1 MKKRIICLIAAAS
14 LFLPSLSFAFSDIDE
29 STDGGKAVLEME
41 QRGYIKGYGDGTFRP
56 NAPLTRAEFVTIVNK
71 MYGYRVEGENIFSD
85 VPSEEWYCAD
95 VLRAVQAG
103 YIKGMGDGRFC
114 PDELVTREQVC
125 VMLDSILKTEK
136 LPYSKQISDFVSD
149 WAKESV
155 EKLVSN
161 RLFSLESGNTFRA
174 TEPIKRIE
182 VCVALRKCIVDG
194 ATEIEPVDLESMA
207 REELEKKLQSLIEC
221 MENEI
226 IPLAEEGKQK
236 QVAQMVCESMKKYL
250 ENPEYDYVSESQRVY
265 DIYKT
270 LGHEKAD
277 ELKALVFDKA
287 DPDELM
293 ILYYFFYES

>member
-1 MKKRIICLIAAAS
+1 MKKRIICLIAAVCLAV
-14 LFLPSLSFAFSDIDE
+14 PTMAFAFSDIDS
-29 STDGGKAVLEME
+29 STDSGKAVLEME
-41 QRGYIKGYGDGTFRP
+41 RRGYIKGYGDNTFRP
-56 NAPLTRAEFVTIVNK
+56 NLPLTRAEFVTIVNK

-85 VPSEEWYCAD
+85 VPSDEWYCAD

-103 YIKGMGDGRFC
+103 YIKGMGDGWFC
-114 PDELVTREQVC
+114 PDEFVTREQVC
-125 VMLDSILKTEK
+125 VMLDSILQMQK

-149 WAKESV
+149 WARESV

-161 RLFSLESGNTFRA
+161 RLFRLENGNIFRA

-182 VCVALRKCIVDG
+182 ACEALEKCIVEG
-194 ATEIEPVDLESMA
+194 SVEIEPIDLENMA
-207 REELEKKLQSLIEC
+207 REELEKKLKSMIGC

-226 IPLAEEGKQK
+226 IPLAAEGKPR
-236 QVAQMVCESMKKYL
+236 QVAEMVCESMKNYL
-250 ENPEYDYVSESQRVY
+250 KNPEYDYVSESKKVY

-270 LGHEKAD
+270 LGTEKAD

-293 ILYYFFYES
+293 VLYYFFYEE